1 MSQSLLWTPDPE
13 RAAETQLARFMAA
26 VSADTG
32 ETFSGYADFH
42 RWSVENR
49 EDFWVRVWDFCGL
62 VGERGERV
70 LSQDSMPG
78 AVFFPDAR
86 INFAENLMAPGA
98 PRRWTRGRR
107 RGDGLLGRGQGAPPH
122 ELARA

>member
-98 PRRWTRGRR
+98 PAAMDARTAARRWSSGARTRC
-107 RGDGLLGRGQGAPPH
+107 A
-122 ELARA
+122 AA

>member
-86 INFAENLMAPGA
+86 INFAENLMAPGRA
-98 PRRWTRGRR
+98 AAMDARTAARRWSSGARTRC
-107 RGDGLLGRGQGAPPH
+107 A
-122 ELARA
+122 AA